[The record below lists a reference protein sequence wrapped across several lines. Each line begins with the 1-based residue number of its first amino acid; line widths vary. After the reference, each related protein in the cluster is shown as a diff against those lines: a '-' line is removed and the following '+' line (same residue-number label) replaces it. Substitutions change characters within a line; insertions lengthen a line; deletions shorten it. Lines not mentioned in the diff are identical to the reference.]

1 MLSLQEKQPEQQL
14 LCARALWLIGVCGT
28 DLPNQHWGAAYPL
41 LVQYMAVPDLVLSLT
56 ALGAVLAMTAVVL
69 EEASALEQAE
79 EAVVHMQRQIQ
90 RVRQLQQQAQG
101 QGGREGG
108 REGGAVGLLREMPWP
123 QEHYLQE
130 QEQDLQVMIITI
142 IMMIL
147 QCSSPL
153 LGTY

>member
-1 MLSLQEKQPEQQL
+1 
-14 LCARALWLIGVCGT
+14 
-28 DLPNQHWGAAYPL
+28 
-41 LVQYMAVPDLVLSLT
+41 MAVPDLVLSLT

-130 QEQDLQVMIITI
+130 QEQDLQVMMIMII
-142 IMMIL
+142 
-147 QCSSPL
+147 
-153 LGTY
+153 